1 MTSKSFK
8 RILLKLKSIAL
19 LLAFLLAAINGN
31 AQENV
36 EPQIKSVFHQLV
48 NAYGSSKQAPA
59 LVVLNSR
66 SKHDTIALYVSTP
79 KPTIYIDA
87 NLYAICRTFEKDSVN
102 ALSVLLSHELTHYYN
117 DHTFCS
123 DNAYAISK
131 NENKSLGK
139 VLKETNKYEM
149 ISKETEADLKGLFYA
164 AAAGYAPFNIQE
176 QLLDKIY
183 AHYQLPDSL
192 PGYPTRLERKN
203 IAKTAQDMARKQYET
218 FKIGLLANEEKNYD
232 KAIAAFEQVNSY
244 IPWRENYNN
253 IGVAKTL
260 KALDLKVLTSEEYH
274 FPKRF
279 LYPLEIDNT
288 SRLYQEQ
295 TRGMDDTHEQMFALL
310 KSAQKDFEKAISLDP
325 NYTKGYINLACVF
338 DLMENPNAA
347 IGKIKELPKE
357 LQNTDDA
364 KRILAIAYYHNNQ
377 EALAN
382 DIWNAL
388 KI

>member
-1 MTSKSFK
+1 M
-8 RILLKLKSIAL
+8 
-19 LLAFLLAAINGN
+19 LAFILAAINGN

-36 EPQIKSVFHQLV
+36 EPQIKRVFHQLV
-48 NAYGSSKQAPA
+48 NAYGSSKPVPA
-59 LVVLNSR
+59 LVLLNSR
-66 SKHDTIALYVSTP
+66 SKLDTIALYVSTP
-79 KPTIYIDA
+79 KPTIYIDP
-87 NLYAICRTFEKDSVN
+87 NVYTICRTFEKDSVN

-164 AAAGYAPFNIQE
+164 AAAGYVPFNIQE
-176 QLLDKIY
+176 LLLDKIY

-279 LYPLEIDNT
+279 LYPLEIDNK
-288 SRLYQEQ
+288 SRLNQELTRGIDDTQEQ
-295 TRGMDDTHEQMFALL
+295 MSALL

-325 NYTKGYINLACVF
+325 NYTKGYLNLACVF
-338 DLMENPNAA
+338 DLMGNPNAA

-357 LQNTDDA
+357 QQNTLDA
-364 KRILAIAYYHNNQ
+364 KRILAIAYYHNDQ
-377 EALAN
+377 EELAN
-382 DIWNAL
+382 AIWNEL
-388 KI
+388 KM

>member
-1 MTSKSFK
+1 MTNKSFK
-8 RILLKLKSIAL
+8 RNLLKLKSIAF

-48 NAYGSSKQAPA
+48 NAYGSSKPAPS
-59 LVVLNSR
+59 LVVFNSGL
-66 SKHDTIALYVSTP
+66 KLDTIALYVSTP

-87 NLYAICRTFEKDSVN
+87 NVYAICRTFEKDSLN

-131 NENKSLGK
+131 NQNKSLGN
-139 VLKETNKYEM
+139 VLKETTKSEI

-164 AAAGYAPFNIQE
+164 AAAGYAPFNIQG

-183 AHYQLPDSL
+183 AEYKLPDSL
-192 PGYPTRLERKN
+192 PGYPTKLERKN
-203 IAKTAQDMARKQYET
+203 IAKTVQQTAKKQYET
-218 FKIGLLANEEKNYD
+218 FKIGLAAFEAEDYD
-232 KAIAAFEQVNSY
+232 KAISAFEEVNSFFTS
-244 IPWRENYNN
+244 RENYNN
-253 IGVAKTL
+253 IGIAKTR
-260 KALDLKVLTSEEYH
+260 KALQFKVLTSEEYH
-274 FPKRF
+274 YPKRF

-288 SRLYQEQ
+288 SRLNQEV
-295 TRGMDDTHEQMFALL
+295 TRGMDDEQEQMIELL

-338 DLMENPNAA
+338 DLLENPNAA
-347 IGKIKELPKE
+347 IGKIKELPE
-357 LQNTDDA
+357 EQQNTIDA
-364 KRILAIAYYHNNQ
+364 KRILAIAYFHNDQ
-377 EALAN
+377 EALAHI
-382 DIWNAL
+382 IWNEL
-388 KI
+388 KM

>member
-1 MTSKSFK
+1 MTNKSSE
-8 RILLKLKSIAL
+8 RNLLKHKSIVFML
-19 LLAFLLAAINGN
+19 VFILAAINGN

-36 EPQIKSVFHQLV
+36 SSQINNVFHQLV
-48 NAYGSSKQAPA
+48 NAYGSSKPAPS
-59 LVVLNSR
+59 LVVFNSGL
-66 SKHDTIALYVSTP
+66 KLDTIALYASTP

-87 NLYAICRTFEKDSVN
+87 NVYAICRTFEKDSLN

-131 NENKSLGK
+131 NENIELGE
-139 VLKETNKYEM
+139 VIKETVKYEK

-164 AAAGYAPFNIQE
+164 AAAGYSPFNIQD

-183 AHYQLPDSL
+183 VEYQLPDSI

-260 KALDLKVLTSEEYH
+260 KALDLQGPTDEKDH
-274 FPKRF
+274 FPNRF
-279 LYPLEIDNT
+279 KYPLEIDNT
-288 SRLYQEQ
+288 SRLNQEL
-295 TRGMDDTHEQMFALL
+295 TRGMDDYQEEMTMLL

-338 DLMENPNAA
+338 DLLENPNAA

-357 LQNTDDA
+357 QQNTIDA

-377 EALAN
+377 EELAKA
-382 DIWNAL
+382 IWNEL
-388 KI
+388 KM